1 MQRIVEVGTEP
12 IDLEAIEKNF
22 STPECGAVL
31 TFRGI
36 VRDHADG
43 HVTDAIDYTCY
54 DAMAKKELDA
64 VVDRCLEAH
73 PVSHVAVLHRTGVLE
88 VGEASLGIVVASPHR
103 AEAFACA
110 AMIIDEIKKTV
121 PIWKHEIGPDG
132 KRWA

>member
-1 MQRIVEVGTEP
+1 MKRIVKVGPEP
-12 IDLEAIEKNF
+12 IDLDAIERGF

-43 HVTDAIDYTCY
+43 HVTEAIDYTCY
-54 DAMAKKELDA
+54 DAMANKELEA
-64 VVDRCLEAH
+64 VVDRCLAAH
-73 PVSHVAVLHRTGVLE
+73 PVSHVAVLHRTGLLE
-88 VGEASLGIVVASPHR
+88 VGEASLGIVVASSHR